1 MWEKRHRSGSYRI
14 LLPELKQHAEK
25 FHSYMRMN
33 LSEFNNLL
41 AVVTPW
47 LTRRSIRTP
56 INPEERLMLTLR
68 FLATGEAFRSLS
80 FQFRLGIST
89 VSKIVASTC
98 CAIFNALKT
107 DYLQV
112 PATEEEWIDIAAKFF
127 SRWNCPNTLGAID
140 GKHVLI
146 KRPPHSG
153 SLYYNYKGT
162 FSTVL
167 LAVCDAD
174 YRCIYAS
181 YGHYGHQGMRV

>member
-1 MWEKRHRSGSYRI
+1 MWKSLRAYYMATKKKKPSGSQAEQVKKWAHSDEMSFLDNFIKERPEQSSSLANKNGPHTFEVMI
-14 LLPELKQHAEK
+14 DDNETELKQHAEK

-80 FQFRLGIST
+80 FQFRLGVSP
-89 VSKIVASTC
+89 VSKMAATC

-112 PATEEEWIDIAAKFF
+112 PATED
-127 SRWNCPNTLGAID
+127 
-140 GKHVLI
+140 
-146 KRPPHSG
+146 
-153 SLYYNYKGT
+153 
-162 FSTVL
+162 
-167 LAVCDAD
+167 
-174 YRCIYAS
+174 
-181 YGHYGHQGMRV
+181 